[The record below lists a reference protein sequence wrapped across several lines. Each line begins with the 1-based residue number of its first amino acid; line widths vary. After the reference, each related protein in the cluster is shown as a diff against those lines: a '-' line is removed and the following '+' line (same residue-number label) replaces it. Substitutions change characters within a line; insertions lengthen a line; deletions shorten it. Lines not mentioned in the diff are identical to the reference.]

1 MTEQER
7 KKLEETGL
15 SEREIESFEDEF
27 GTIEEAERFQQR
39 WKAEAPWGKVM
50 VRNRKRAQKTPSS
63 SETTTSQ
70 KETGQ

>member
-27 GTIEEAERFQQR
+27 GTIEEAERCQQR
-39 WKAEAPWGKVM
+39 WKAEAPWVRAM
-50 VRNRKRAQKTPSS
+50 VRNRKRAPSS
-63 SETTTSQ
+63 SETTSQ